1 MTKKLLTKYH
11 QIEIVDVLN
20 SIIRAIIR
28 ELGVKT
34 HPANDKFDKKQGEI
48 KRLTIWKIHLLFDNL
63 VSSILK
69 GH

>member
-1 MTKKLLTKYH
+1 MTKKMLAKYH

-34 HPANDKFDKKQGEI
+34 HPANDEFGLRDTRKLPYIFAIAQRQFRRAKSVA
-48 KRLTIWKIHLLFDNL
+48 F
-63 VSSILK
+63 
-69 GH
+69 